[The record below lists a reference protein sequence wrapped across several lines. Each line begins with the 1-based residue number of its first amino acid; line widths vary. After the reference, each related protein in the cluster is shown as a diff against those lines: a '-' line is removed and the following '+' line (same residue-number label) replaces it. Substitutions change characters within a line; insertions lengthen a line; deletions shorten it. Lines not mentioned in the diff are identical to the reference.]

1 MRALLQRVTYG
12 SVKIEGELR
21 GEIQNGFVILL
32 GVKHDDTE
40 KDVQYLVD
48 KLSGLR
54 VFTDTDGK
62 FNDSLMDRGY
72 ELLII
77 SQFTLYADT
86 RKGKRPGFTDSARPD
101 VAIPLYESFIEKCKE
116 LGVKVET
123 GVFGADMKV
132 KIHNDGPVTILLDS
146 EDKVSRQ

>member
-1 MRALLQRVTYG
+1 MRALVQRVTYG
-12 SVKIEGELR
+12 SVTIEGELR

-32 GVKHDDTE
+32 GVKYDDSE

-48 KLSGLR
+48 KISGLR
-54 VFTDTDGK
+54 IFTDADGK
-62 FNDSLMDRGY
+62 FNDSLKDRGY

-86 RKGKRPGFTDSARPD
+86 RKGKRPGFTESARPD
-101 VAIPLYESFIEKCKE
+101 VAIPLYESFIEKCTS

-146 EDKVSRQ
+146 EDKITR